1 MNICKKL
8 PSECSTFH
16 VGYPFIFVVFPLI
29 GVSTSRDALIDIT
42 GGKVNID
49 VLMAL
54 AASASVFMGN
64 PLEGGLL
71 LVMFNPTHIAEGY
84 FTSRSVVDVEE
95 LKKNY
100 PDFALVLEVN
110 NNKPPKF
117 SHLAYKKVPL
127 VVASHLK
134 RFKTDGTYV
143 ENIDKHV
150 ESF

>member
-16 VGYPFIFVVFPLI
+16 VGYPFIFIAFPLV
-29 GVSTSRDALIDIT
+29 GVSASLDALIDIT
-42 GGKVNID
+42 GGKVNIH

-54 AASASVFMGN
+54 ATSASVFMGN
-64 PLEGGLL
+64 PLEAGLL
-71 LVMFNPTHIAEGY
+71 LVTFNPTHIAEKY

-95 LKKNY
+95 LKENY

-110 NNKPPKF
+110 NNKPPNF

-127 VVASHLK
+127 VAASQLK
-134 RFKTDGTYV
+134 RFQTNGTYV
-143 ENIDKHV
+143 EKIDNHV
-150 ESF
+150 ESL